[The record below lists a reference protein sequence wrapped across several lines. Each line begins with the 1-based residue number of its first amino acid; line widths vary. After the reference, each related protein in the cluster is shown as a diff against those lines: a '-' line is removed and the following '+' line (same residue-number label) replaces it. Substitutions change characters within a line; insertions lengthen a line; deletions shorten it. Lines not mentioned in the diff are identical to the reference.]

1 MKNKKEELQKQLDEI
16 KKQEEKELVDK
27 HYPEFKKFEGKC
39 FKMRNNYSL
48 PEVPSDYWWLYK
60 KVVKIKKEDIYFS
73 KCKTLKVLSYYD
85 GYSFQTDKH
94 GRITINKNEQGY
106 IHGLGEEIT
115 EKEFNDA
122 WDKMIV
128 CLEKL
133 KEVIDTISK
142 KN

>member
-60 KVVKIKKEDIYFS
+60 KVVKIKKKIYISANARHLKYFLIMTDIHS
-73 KCKTLKVLSYYD
+73 K
-85 GYSFQTDKH
+85 QTSM
-94 GRITINKNEQGY
+94 
-106 IHGLGEEIT
+106 EE
-115 EKEFNDA
+115 
-122 WDKMIV
+122 
-128 CLEKL
+128 
-133 KEVIDTISK
+133 
-142 KN
+142 